1 MNNKDKNYNYYYN
14 LINCIVILL
23 LSSYL
28 FFFFFYN
35 LNILDFIM
43 IPIIEKLD
51 ILKWYITFILFI
63 YDIYLIN

>member
-1 MNNKDKNYNYYYN
+1 MTKKDKDYNYN
-14 LINCIVILL
+14 LINCLVILL

-28 FFFFFYN
+28 FFFIFYN
-35 LNILDFIM
+35 FKILDFIM
-43 IPIIEKLD
+43 IPIIENLD